1 MSTGTIVRGDSGYAL
16 EYLGLA
22 PHAITQN
29 RPEQAE
35 RVIRLAMESLE
46 NNPFIR
52 IDLIKALKVNNK
64 TSEARA
70 EFDQLRREKW
80 SEVYHQKMKE
90 ELNEI
95 GRASCRE
102 RV

>member
-90 ELNEI
+90 ELNELLKK
-95 GRASCRE
+95 
-102 RV
+102 